1 MNGDF
6 FKVETVQM
14 VKIKFN
20 SKLLSLSIEGHLR
33 NDFNSGSHIKE
44 KLVMSYNGAMVDS
57 GFEQI

>member
-1 MNGDF
+1 
-6 FKVETVQM
+6 M

-44 KLVMSYNGAMVDS
+44 KLVMSYNGAMIDS